1 MRLAMT
7 TLALA
12 PLLVVQGWYVK
23 RVTPRLPEAE
33 GARQGVTGQG
43 KRLRLLVVGDSAAA
57 GVGAVH
63 QREALV
69 GQLTAELATQCEVS
83 WLLIA
88 KTGFTTAD
96 LLAHLAQQRS
106 QHFDVA
112 VVSLGVNDVTR
123 RVATRHWLKQ
133 QQELVELLAT
143 KFGVQKVLLSGVPP
157 MGHFKALPQP
167 LRWYVGLYAKQ
178 FNRQLKKHFDN
189 HAYGYVVSPKARFEP
204 EFLAKDGFHPSPI
217 AYQRWAKVVAKE
229 ILQIGLM

>member
-1 MRLAMT
+1 MMRLAMT

-23 RVTPRLPEAE
+23 RITPRLPEAE
-33 GARQGVTGQG
+33 GARQGITGQG
-43 KRLRLLVVGDSAAA
+43 QRLRLLVVGDSAAA

-69 GQLTAELATQCEVS
+69 GQLTAELAAQFEVS

-143 KFGVQKVLLSGVPP
+143 KFGVQKVLLSAV
-157 MGHFKALPQP
+157 
-167 LRWYVGLYAKQ
+167 
-178 FNRQLKKHFDN
+178 
-189 HAYGYVVSPKARFEP
+189 
-204 EFLAKDGFHPSPI
+204 
-217 AYQRWAKVVAKE
+217 
-229 ILQIGLM
+229 

>member
-1 MRLAMT
+1 MRLAIT

-43 KRLRLLVVGDSAAA
+43 KPLRLLVVGDSAAA

-69 GQLTAELATQCEVS
+69 GQLTLELASQFEVS
-83 WLLIA
+83 WQLMA

-96 LLAHLAQQRS
+96 LLAHLAQQSS
-106 QHFDVA
+106 QYFDIA

-123 RVATRHWLKQ
+123 RVATRHWLTQ

-157 MGHFKALPQP
+157 MGQFKALPQP

-178 FNRQLKKHFDN
+178 FNQHLKKHFDS
-189 HAYGYVVSPKARFEP
+189 HVYGCVVSPNARFDV
-204 EFLAKDGFHPSPI
+204 EFLAKDGFHPSPV
-217 AYQRWAKVVAKE
+217 AYQHWAKVVAQK
-229 ILQIGLM
+229 ILTQFD